1 MPSDLA
7 LPLVRFPMP
16 PGEALDLL
24 VREAERLV
32 EKEAKLPT
40 MVLAGTV
47 RERLAVTRTGLDW
60 SDCALAESGLMAQ
73 SGVLW
78 TAVAGEAALPSG
90 MGLLRHAFVRLRHPG
105 SRWEAAWRPFLD
117 MDGATWLGEWTRE
130 TGSGTGGALAALF
143 PTPTDGTVRFIAD
156 MEIGRPTVTREVP
169 DGATTRD
176 VALAAGHLLESFFVQ
191 RGFVP
196 PTVVRFSPAGLEVF
210 LLARS
215 SPAHAAGDTA
225 IRMAQ
230 DDETLAVGVF
240 ERGQDNNI
248 QPPAEQIRLRLEF
261 RDGPTLIWRR
271 RFRLLE
277 ESRARWLDSTGE
289 ILEPRKTARAWFT

>member
-1 MPSDLA
+1 M
-7 LPLVRFPMP
+7 
-16 PGEALDLL
+16 DLL

-32 EKEAKLPT
+32 DKEARLPT

-60 SDCALAESGLMAQ
+60 ADCALAESGLMAQ
-73 SGVLW
+73 SGVVW

-90 MGLLRHAFVRLRHPG
+90 MGVLRHAFVRLRHKGG
-105 SRWEAAWRPFLD
+105 SGWEAAWRPFLD
-117 MDGATWLGEWTRE
+117 MDGATWLGEWTRRE
-130 TGSGTGGALAALF
+130 GSEQPSALSALF
-143 PTPTDGTVRFIAD
+143 PRPTAGTVRFIAD

-169 DGATTRD
+169 EGATTRD

-196 PTVVRFSPAGLEVF
+196 PTVVRFSKAGLEVF

-230 DDETLAVGVF
+230 DMETLGVGVF
-240 ERGQDNNI
+240 ERGQDTHI
-248 QPPAEQIRLRLEF
+248 QPPAEQLRLRLEF

-277 ESRARWLDSTGE
+277 ENRARWLDSTGE
-289 ILEPRKTARAWFT
+289 VLAPRKHGRAWFT